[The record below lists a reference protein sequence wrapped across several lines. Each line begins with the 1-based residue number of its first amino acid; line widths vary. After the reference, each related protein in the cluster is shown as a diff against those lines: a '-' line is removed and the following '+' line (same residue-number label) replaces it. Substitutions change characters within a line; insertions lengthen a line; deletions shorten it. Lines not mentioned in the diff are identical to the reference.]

1 MTTVRT
7 ASTRALVATATLM
20 LLAPAVSAA
29 DLAPLMEP
37 APEAATEAV
46 AATSP
51 WQIRVRG
58 LGVITNDSGS
68 VNGVAGSDLSYSD
81 SVIPELDITY
91 YLTDNIAAELILG
104 TTYANIYGEGPL
116 STYGKLGKTWVLPPT
131 LTLQYHFT
139 DFGAFKPYVGAG
151 VNYTMFYSQDG
162 DAATSLDVKNSFG
175 TALQIGADYMVNE
188 HWGVNFDVK
197 KLFLKADF
205 DATING
211 TDYSGKAKLD
221 PWLIGAGVT
230 YRF

>member
-7 ASTRALVATATLM
+7 ASTHAIAATATLM
-20 LLAPAVSAA
+20 LLAPAGLAA
-29 DLAPLMEP
+29 DIAPLMEP
-37 APEAATEAV
+37 VPEAATAAV
-46 AATSP
+46 SASSP
-51 WQIRVRG
+51 WQVRVRG

-91 YLTDNIAAELILG
+91 YMTDNIAAELILG
-104 TTYANIYGEGPL
+104 TTYANIYGEGAL
-116 STYGKLGKTWVLPPT
+116 AGLGKVGKTWVLPPT

-151 VNYTMFYSQDG
+151 VNYTMFYSQKG
-162 DAATSLDVKNSFG
+162 DAASSLDVKNTFG
-175 TALQIGADYMVNE
+175 TALQVGADYMIND

-205 DATING
+205 DATVG
-211 TDYSGKAKLD
+211 VSPVSGKAKLD
-221 PWLIGAGVT
+221 PWLIGAGIT

>member
-7 ASTRALVATATLM
+7 ASTHAIAATATLM
-20 LLAPAVSAA
+20 LLAPAALAA
-29 DLAPLMEP
+29 DIAPLMEP
-37 APEAATEAV
+37 VPEAATSAV
-46 AATSP
+46 AASSP
-51 WQIRVRG
+51 WQVRVRG

-91 YLTDNIAAELILG
+91 YMTDNIAAELILG
-104 TTYANIYGEGPL
+104 TTYANIYGEGAL
-116 STYGKLGKTWVLPPT
+116 AGLGKVGKTWVLPPT

-151 VNYTMFYSQDG
+151 VNYTMFYSQKG
-162 DAATSLDVKNSFG
+162 DAATSLDVKNTFG
-175 TALQIGADYMVNE
+175 TALQVGADYMINE

-205 DATING
+205 DATVSG
-211 TDYSGKAKLD
+211 SPVSGKAKLD
-221 PWLIGAGVT
+221 PWLIGAGIT